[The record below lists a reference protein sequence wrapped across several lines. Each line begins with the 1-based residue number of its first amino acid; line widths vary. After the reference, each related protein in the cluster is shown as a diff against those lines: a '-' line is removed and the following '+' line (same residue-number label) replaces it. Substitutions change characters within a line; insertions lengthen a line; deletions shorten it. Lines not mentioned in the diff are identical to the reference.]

1 MKISV
6 IIPVYNVEKYLKKC
20 VDSVLAQDFSDYE
33 ILLIDDGSTD
43 SSGKICDEY
52 AEKNPIIKVIHQENK
67 GLGGARN
74 TGISS
79 AQGEYLLFVD
89 SDDAIKNNA
98 LLMLSKTAHETEA
111 DVVFF
116 GADFIDENGVII
128 SVLKPTEKDLVVVNF
143 EERFLAYFRNT
154 YTWNKFYRRS
164 LFTENHIFFPE
175 RIWYEDLCTVSKI
188 ALFAKKTVCICDSV
202 YEYLQRTDSIMHV
215 KNTDRNIDMI
225 SSVQS
230 VLEFYRKNNIFE
242 ENRDELCFLAVMH
255 VMVLCTLRVSSED
268 TKHPLLKRFY
278 DFTKENF
285 ADFETN
291 KFVRSNLSKRHKLI
305 FFFSRHRRYEFIRLL
320 GNLNKIKAKF
330 SHNT

>member
-52 AEKNPIIKVIHQENK
+52 AEKTAHIRVIHQENK
-67 GLGGARN
+67 GQGGARN
-74 TGISS
+74 TGILE
-79 AQGEYLLFVD
+79 ATGEYLMFVD
-89 SDDAIKNNA
+89 SDDFLKSRA
-98 LLMLSKTAHETEA
+98 LSILYKTASEYDA
-111 DVVFF
+111 DIVLF
-116 GADFIDENGVII
+116 GADFIDEQGNTIAVRT
-128 SVLKPTEKDLVVVNF
+128 PTESKEPVILSGKQLLLFFKSTSPWDKL
-143 EERFLAYFRNT
+143 
-154 YTWNKFYRRS
+154 YRRS
-164 LFTENHIFFPE
+164 LFSKSGIVFPE
-175 RIWYEDLCTVSKI
+175 KIWYEDLCVASEI
-188 ALFAKKTVCICDSV
+188 VLYSEKTVCISNSL
-202 YEYLQRTDSIMHV
+202 YMYLQRQNSTMHI
-215 KNTDRNIDMI
+215 KNTDRNIDMLTAV
-225 SSVQS
+225 SE
-230 VLEFYRKNNIFE
+230 VLNFYRRNNRFE

-255 VMVLCTLRVSSED
+255 IMVLCTLRVASED

-320 GNLNKIKAKF
+320 DNLNKIKAKF